1 MLDRNGCVAS
11 KSGAGMTAYA
21 LRTAAA
27 KHVHRSS
34 AYRSAGAVTEANRER
49 SIALGMIHTAVLLE
63 ARP

>member
-1 MLDRNGCVAS
+1 
-11 KSGAGMTAYA
+11 MTAYA